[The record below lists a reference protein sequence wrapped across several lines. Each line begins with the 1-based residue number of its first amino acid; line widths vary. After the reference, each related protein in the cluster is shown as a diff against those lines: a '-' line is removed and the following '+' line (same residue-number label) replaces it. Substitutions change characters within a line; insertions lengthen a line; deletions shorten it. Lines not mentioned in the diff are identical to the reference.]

1 MSVTT
6 ASTRDPMTRLRELFS
21 KVPGMGVYS
30 VLVLIFIGCMI
41 FVPNF
46 ASQENLIN
54 LLQHSV
60 ALGLVSIGQTFAIIA
75 ASLDLSV
82 GISISLMAVMAS
94 LTMDGRTSMM
104 LPTVLIVIGIGTFIG
119 LINGLIIAR
128 LRVNPFIA
136 TLGTWLI
143 LQGALF
149 SQFDNFAGGVPRE
162 FEYLGYGQI
171 GPIPVG
177 VILFFLVAIGAQL
190 LLKRTRFGYH
200 LYGIGG
206 SQQVSRLSGV
216 RTARTM
222 VIAHVLTG
230 LGAALTAI
238 FIVSRLRA
246 GAPWVGESYTLDSIA
261 AVVIGGAPLSG
272 GVGSV
277 IGTVAG
283 VLIFSILN
291 NIFNILNVG
300 AFAQLVIRGVI
311 LIAVVAFYSYRPR
324 Q

>member
-1 MSVTT
+1 MSVTGA
-6 ASTRDPMTRLRELFS
+6 ASKETLTRFRELYARI
-21 KVPGMGVYS
+21 PNMGVYS
-30 VLVLIFIGCMI
+30 VLILMFVGCVI

-46 ASQENLIN
+46 GSQANITN

-104 LPTVLIVIGIGTFIG
+104 LPTVLMIIGIGSFVG

-143 LQGALF
+143 LQGVLF
-149 SQFDNFAGGVPRE
+149 SSFDNFAGGVPRE

-171 GPIPVG
+171 GPMPVG
-177 VILFFLVAIGAQL
+177 VILFFLVAAGGQL

-200 LYGIGG
+200 LYALGG
-206 SQQVSRLSGV
+206 NQQVSRLSGIH
-216 RTARTM
+216 TARTM
-222 VIAHVLTG
+222 IIAHVLTG

-246 GAPWVGESYTLDSIA
+246 GAPWVGETYTLDSIA

-277 IGTVAG
+277 VGTVAG

-300 AFAQLVIRGVI
+300 AFAQLVLRGVI
-311 LIAVVAFYSYRPR
+311 LIAVVAFYSFRLR
-324 Q
+324 R